1 VKTICIVSRK
11 EDIMKKNKTS
21 KKQMSTFDL
30 IMQDPKRREQFEK
43 RYNEFL
49 VNELLLEAMEE
60 NHISVRKLAEK
71 ASVSPA
77 IIQRIRTGGSSNIT
91 LKKLSDIAAVLG
103 YRIAFKKIKSRKSV

>member
-1 VKTICIVSRK
+1 
-11 EDIMKKNKTS
+11 MKKTKTT

-30 IMQDPKRREQFEK
+30 IMRDPKRREQFEK
-43 RYNEFL
+43 GYNEFL
-49 VNELLLEAMEE
+49 VNEFLLEAMEE

-91 LKKLSDIAAVLG
+91 LKKLSDIATALG
-103 YRIAFKKIKSRKSV
+103 YRINFQKLK

>member
-1 VKTICIVSRK
+1 MK
-11 EDIMKKNKTS
+11 KKNKAP

-43 RYNEFL
+43 GYNEFL
-49 VNELLLEAMEE
+49 VNEFLLEAMEE

-77 IIQRIRTGGSSNIT
+77 IIQRIRTGRSSNIT
-91 LKKLSDIAAVLG
+91 LKKLSDIATALG
-103 YRIAFKKIKSRKSV
+103 YRINFQKLK

>member
-1 VKTICIVSRK
+1 
-11 EDIMKKNKTS
+11 MKKNS
-21 KKQMSTFDL
+21 AAKKQISTFDR

-43 RYNEFL
+43 GYNEFL
-49 VNELLLEAMEE
+49 VNEFLLEAMEE

-91 LKKLSDIAAVLG
+91 LKKLSDIATVLG
-103 YRIAFKKIKSRKSV
+103 YRINFKKMK